1 LPFEE
6 EFEWLE
12 AYVRACRFMSKMDD
26 VGWKKGL
33 SVAVYCIG
41 EQIGESGAERGMSG
55 VNHGGRS
62 GGI

>member
-1 LPFEE
+1 M
-6 EFEWLE
+6 
-12 AYVRACRFMSKMDD
+12 RACRFMSKMDD

-41 EQIGESGAERGMSG
+41 EQIGESGAEREMSG